1 MKPYKKEIDILWKK
15 KLLFSGVFVQENL
28 LHAIIDR
35 YLKEI
40 TCKQWLVMVVADAY
54 DAPPDLSTL
63 AKMLGCTRQN
73 IKKLAVSLEKA
84 GYVALNPSEKDGRSL
99 CVEITDRG
107 KEIIENSKNLEKKVH
122 GSLFR
127 DFTDREIE
135 EYFRLSGKMMK
146 GFGYLENCFRE
157 MKENGKM

>member
-1 MKPYKKEIDILWKK
+1 MKSDNKEIDITWKK

-28 LHAIIDR
+28 LHAIMDR
-35 YLKEI
+35 YLKEM

-54 DAPPDLSTL
+54 DTPPDLSTI

-84 GYVALNPSEKDGRSL
+84 GFVTLEPSENDGRSL
-99 CVEITDRG
+99 CVLITDKG
-107 KEIIENSKNLEKKVH
+107 KKVIDNSKNLEEKVH
-122 GSLFR
+122 QSLFR
-127 DFTDREIE
+127 DFSDSEIE
-135 EYFRLSGKMMK
+135 EYFRLSGKMMN

-157 MKENGKM
+157 LKEKGEM